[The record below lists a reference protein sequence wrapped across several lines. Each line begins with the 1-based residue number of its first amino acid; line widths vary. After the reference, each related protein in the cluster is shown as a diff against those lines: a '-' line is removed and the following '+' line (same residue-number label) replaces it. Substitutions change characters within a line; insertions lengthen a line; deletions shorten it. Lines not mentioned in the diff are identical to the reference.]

1 MLHYKFTNIVYFFFI
16 TSLVFWIIQKNI
28 FIISNN
34 LLLVDKSDTKR
45 KIPLLGGFFLII
57 SLIIIFGILVLSNN
71 KNYFLSEYVYL
82 FTIFLIGAIDDA
94 KNIKALSR
102 LFLSAIV
109 VFLIIITNEKLII
122 NFLYVEKFYIFNNS
136 FAIFFTILCFLLFQ
150 NALNLM
156 DGINCLAISF
166 CITVLLLLTML
177 NQNHIEIKI
186 VLIVVCA
193 YLLFL
198 NQKNITFLGDGGVYV
213 LSFAISIF
221 TIETY
226 KLDYKIFGPTDILM
240 LFCIP
245 GYDMLRLFVQR
256 IANKKNPFTK
266 DKNHLHHF
274 LKRKIS
280 NLYLIILIYI
290 LSTISLFTISY
301 YFNLKDIFAIFLS
314 IAIYLAILIYAKN

>member
-1 MLHYKFTNIVYFFFI
+1 M
-16 TSLVFWIIQKNI
+16 
-28 FIISNN
+28 IISNN
-34 LLLVDKSDTKR
+34 LLLIDKTDPAR
-45 KIPLLGGFFLII
+45 KVPLFGGFFLII
-57 SLIIIFGILVLSNN
+57 SLIIIFSILVFSNN
-71 KNYFLSEYVYL
+71 KNYFLSEYIYL
-82 FTIFLIGAIDDA
+82 LFIFIIGAIDDA
-94 KNIKALSR
+94 KNIKALYR

-109 VFLIIITNEKLII
+109 VFLIIITNEMLII

-166 CITVLLLLTML
+166 CITILLLLTIL

-186 VLIVVCA
+186 VLIIVCI

-198 NQKNITFLGDGGVYV
+198 NQKNITFLGDSGVYV

-240 LFCIP
+240 LFYIP
-245 GYDMLRLFVQR
+245 GYDMFRLFLQR
-256 IANKKNPFTK
+256 IINKKNPFTK

-274 LKRKIS
+274 LKKKKL

-290 LSTISLFTISY
+290 LPTISLFLISY
-301 YFNLKDIFAIFLS
+301 YYNLKDIFVICLS
-314 IAIYLAILIYAKN
+314 IATYLALLIYAKN